1 MNEFST
7 WVQNNWYELGNLLS
21 QFAFLAGAIWFARRV
36 LRAVRASQ
44 EQMGALLK
52 LSVTA
57 GTAERQNTPV
67 LAERSPQSGSYWLTP
82 LDTQAP
88 EEAHLGA
95 TAKLEVSGPGRLA
108 LARNSV
114 VGWLKAPM
122 SSGEHHPLRKA
133 LHWLQSPAG
142 N

>member
-21 QFAFLAGAIWFARRV
+21 EFAFLAGAIWFASRV
-36 LRAVRASQ
+36 LRTMRASQ

-52 LSVTA
+52 LTVAA
-57 GTAERQNTPV
+57 GAAERQNSPA
-67 LAERSPQSGSYWLTP
+67 LAEKSPQSGSYWLTP

-88 EEAHLGA
+88 AEAHEA
-95 TAKLEVSGPGRLA
+95 AAPKLEVSGPGRLA

-122 SSGEHHPLRKA
+122 STGGHHPLRRA